1 MPISNKTEW
10 YGVNAAVVR
19 KTDNITEYSI
29 ACDTPNGKMKVFHLF
44 PGIDY
49 AETSFKTALCD
60 YRKQT
65 AAEVVEIAYCKA
77 GRFECEYQSGYFTYI
92 GEGDCAVG
100 ILEAQTETPYFP
112 LDYYTGC
119 AVIIDLNITGTFFRT
134 AVEGISINL
143 NALLQKF
150 CPGSR
155 CTVFKTPD
163 VLRRVFEDL
172 YEISRHSDYTPDQTL
187 GYLRIKVLELFFLLS
202 EYQADKPFYSSEC
215 FSGIYIKKVKAIKTD
230 ITENLYKK
238 IRLKELSK
246 KYNIGVTMLKNC
258 FKAVYGKPV
267 FVYRKEY
274 KMQAAAR
281 LLKMTDKSVTEI
293 AALVGYENPNKFSS
307 AFKEIFSRS
316 PREYRK
322 E

>member
-1 MPISNKTEW
+1 MPVSHKNEL
-10 YGVNAAVVR
+10 YGVTACAVH
-19 KTDNITEYSI
+19 KTDNVTEYSV

-49 AETSFKTALCD
+49 AETSFRAASCN
-60 YRKQT
+60 YRRQT
-65 AAEVVEIAYCKA
+65 AADVIEIAYCKA
-77 GRFECEYQSGYFTYI
+77 GRFECEYRSGYFTYV

-100 ILEAQTETPYFP
+100 VLEAQTENPYFP
-112 LDYYTGC
+112 LEYYTGC
-119 AVIIDLNITGTFFRT
+119 AVIIDLKKTGTFFRT
-134 AVEGISINL
+134 AVEDVSINL
-143 NALLQKF
+143 SALLQKF
-150 CPGSR
+150 CPHSR

-163 VLRRVFEDL
+163 VLRPIFEDL
-172 YEISRHSDYTPDQTL
+172 YAISLRSDYDSPRTL
-187 GYLRIKVLELFFLLS
+187 GYLRLKVLELLFLLS

-246 KYNIGVTMLKNC
+246 KYNIGVTMLKDC

-274 KMQAAAR
+274 KMQKAAQ
-281 LLKMTDKSVTEI
+281 LLKTTDKSVTEI

>member
-1 MPISNKTEW
+1 M
-10 YGVNAAVVR
+10 
-19 KTDNITEYSI
+19 
-29 ACDTPNGKMKVFHLF
+29 
-44 PGIDY
+44 
-49 AETSFKTALCD
+49 
-60 YRKQT
+60 
-65 AAEVVEIAYCKA
+65 
-77 GRFECEYQSGYFTYI
+77 
-92 GEGDCAVG
+92 
-100 ILEAQTETPYFP
+100 
-112 LDYYTGC
+112 
-119 AVIIDLNITGTFFRT
+119 
-134 AVEGISINL
+134 
-143 NALLQKF
+143 
-150 CPGSR
+150 
-155 CTVFKTPD
+155 
-163 VLRRVFEDL
+163 
-172 YEISRHSDYTPDQTL
+172 
-187 GYLRIKVLELFFLLS
+187 ELFFLLS

-293 AALVGYENPNKFSS
+293 AASVGYENPNKFSS
-307 AFKEIFSRS
+307 AFKKMFARS